1 TENQDKGVADDL
13 MDEFKLRAADAQE
26 VDRQA
31 VENLVEDIRLI
42 SLNMAILA
50 AKLNIE
56 DNSRK
61 IVRRKISELVN
72 LSLDTVNHLARVL
85 KALNSGKDSEK
96 NDPAENLTQLEEIE
110 ATISRRAQEIVQIL
124 SEANS
129 NV

>member
-1 TENQDKGVADDL
+1 
-13 MDEFKLRAADAQE
+13 MDEFKLRAVDAQQ

-31 VENLVEDIRLI
+31 VESLVEDIRLI
-42 SLNMAILA
+42 SLNMAISA

-61 IVRRKISELVN
+61 IARRKISELVN

-85 KALNSGKDSEK
+85 KALNSGKDSEE

-110 ATISRRAQEIVQIL
+110 ATISRRAQEIVQLL
-124 SEANS
+124 SDANS